1 MSSQQMFLFQR
12 QIFHWLHLHNAFLP
26 VLTAF
31 PIPARDS
38 GSKAVQYSFLG
49 ITTCYK
55 ARTEGSVQMEME
67 IPTFTADLV
76 TDGTAPSI
84 KVLLLMEKKL

>member
-1 MSSQQMFLFQR
+1 MFLFQR
-12 QIFHWLHLHNAFLP
+12 QIFHWLHLHNVFLP

-31 PIPARDS
+31 PIPASDS
-38 GSKAVQYSFLG
+38 GSKAVQYPFHG

-67 IPTFTADLV
+67 IPTFTAALR
-76 TDGTAPSI
+76 TDGTAPST
-84 KVLLLMEKKL
+84 KVLLLMENKL